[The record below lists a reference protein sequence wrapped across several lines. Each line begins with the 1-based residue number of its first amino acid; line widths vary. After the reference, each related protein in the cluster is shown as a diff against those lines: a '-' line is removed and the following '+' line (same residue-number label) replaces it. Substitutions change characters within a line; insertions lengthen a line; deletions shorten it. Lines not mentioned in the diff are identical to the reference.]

1 MGSSKQRIIQWN
13 CRGIRPRYEE
23 LLLLLTLLRPSVFC
37 LQETYLKPEDTL
49 TFKGFNTYNYIH
61 SDCLRASG
69 GSSIFVHSS
78 CPQREIKLKTDLQA
92 VAVSV
97 TLEKEITLC
106 SIYIPPSFA
115 LRPIH
120 LNSLLQQLP
129 SPFILLGDFNGHNVL
144 WGSKDNDPRGDLIE
158 DFITQNDI
166 CLMNDKS
173 NTFLDSGKG
182 TFSALDLSICHPSL
196 YLDYEWSVCE
206 DQHGSDHFPIVI
218 ESIKTSEEDH
228 NPRWKLNKANW
239 DLFHTLC
246 DESLTTTSFS
256 DSTDCIAD
264 FTSSLIDISEKC
276 IPKTSTNPKKSN
288 PWYNDDCK
296 EAIKQR
302 KDTLSRFCKFP
313 TKDNLNT
320 YRVFRAKARRTIKSS
335 KRKSWRTYVSNL
347 NYKTP
352 IKKVWD
358 MVRKISGKS
367 KAASHQH
374 LNSNFNGGAETKA
387 TTKKDIADTLGD
399 AFSKNS
405 SNSNYPKEFQN
416 YQKHQEKIKLNFKS
430 SNNEEYNNPFNLDE
444 LKDAINKSHDTA
456 TGPDEIHYQ
465 MLKHLPPKS
474 LKTLLAIFND
484 IWETGK
490 FPESWELA
498 TIIPIPK
505 PGKDHAEPTNYRPIA
520 LTSCICKTL
529 ERMINT
535 RLVWYLEFNNL
546 ISPVQSGFRSERS
559 TNDNLV
565 RLETFIRDAFVK
577 KEHVVA
583 VFFDLEKA
591 YDTTWKYGILR
602 DLHEFGVKGRLANF
616 VESFLANRSIQ
627 VRVGSTLSDTFGLS
641 QGVPQ
646 GSILSTTLFNIK
658 INSIMN
664 CLDPKTDGS
673 LYVDDFCMC
682 YGSTSMRT
690 IERHLQQCINRI
702 EDWTLKN
709 GFKFSKSKT
718 QCVHFCQL
726 RKIHDDPELYLYG
739 SLIPVVDDFK
749 FLGLIF
755 DRKLSFIPHIK
766 YLKAKCLKA
775 LNLLKVLSHTNWGAD
790 RTVLLQLYRS
800 LIRSKL
806 DYGSIVYGSAR
817 KSYLMMLDTVHHQ
830 GLRLALGAFRTS
842 PVESLY
848 VEAEEPSL
856 YLRREKLALQYAI
869 RLAANPSNPTF
880 KVTFP
885 PHISQEIIDLY
896 DNKPNAIRSFGL
908 RIAPLLTS
916 ANINKEQ
923 IETHS
928 VSEIPSWCIRKPT
941 IDLSLYSE
949 KKSESNP
956 HLLKQ
961 NFHDLQS
968 YYSDHEHIYTDG
980 SKDEEKVGC
989 AAAKYDDCKK
999 MRIPDG
1005 SSVFTAE
1012 AKAIDLALD
1021 FVNTCTYTDKFVIF
1035 SDSLSVLH
1043 ALKHTSSKNSQIR
1056 HLLLKHHEISS
1067 SKTVIYCWIPSH
1079 IGIYGNEKVDKNAKE
1094 SLNLEV
1100 TDFKIPFN
1108 NFKPFINKYVRDK
1121 WQTLWNETPFNKLKE
1136 IEPIVNHHR
1145 LVPKLSRREEIV
1157 LARLRIGH
1165 TRLTHS
1171 CLLKREERPYCI
1183 GCDTQFTVRHF
1194 LLDCADFNRERR
1206 SLIQVNNLKDLFK
1219 NVSVEN
1225 ILSFLKNIN
1234 LFNKI

>member
-1 MGSSKQRIIQWN
+1 M
-13 CRGIRPRYEE
+13 
-23 LLLLLTLLRPSVFC
+23 
-37 LQETYLKPEDTL
+37 
-49 TFKGFNTYNYIH
+49 
-61 SDCLRASG
+61 
-69 GSSIFVHSS
+69 
-78 CPQREIKLKTDLQA
+78 
-92 VAVSV
+92 
-97 TLEKEITLC
+97 
-106 SIYIPPSFA
+106 
-115 LRPIH
+115 
-120 LNSLLQQLP
+120 
-129 SPFILLGDFNGHNVL
+129 
-144 WGSKDNDPRGDLIE
+144 
-158 DFITQNDI
+158 
-166 CLMNDKS
+166 
-173 NTFLDSGKG
+173 
-182 TFSALDLSICHPSL
+182 
-196 YLDYEWSVCE
+196 
-206 DQHGSDHFPIVI
+206 
-218 ESIKTSEEDH
+218 
-228 NPRWKLNKANW
+228 
-239 DLFHTLC
+239 
-246 DESLTTTSFS
+246 
-256 DSTDCIAD
+256 
-264 FTSSLIDISEKC
+264 
-276 IPKTSTNPKKSN
+276 
-288 PWYNDDCK
+288 
-296 EAIKQR
+296 
-302 KDTLSRFCKFP
+302 SRFCKFP
-313 TKDNLNT
+313 TKDNLKT

-367 KAASHQH
+367 KSASHQP
-374 LNSNFNGGAETKA
+374 LNTNFNGGAETKA
-387 TTKKDIADTLGD
+387 TTKKDIADTLGE
-399 AFSKNS
+399 AFSTNS
-405 SNSNYPKEFQN
+405 ANRNYSKEFQN
-416 YQKHQEKIKLNFKS
+416 YQEQQEKIKLNFKS
-430 SNNEEYNNPFNLDE
+430 NNNEEYNNPFNLDE
-444 LKDAINKSHDTA
+444 LKDAISKSHDTA

-465 MLKHLPPKS
+465 MLKHLPLKS
-474 LKTLLAIFND
+474 LQALLDIFNNM
-484 IWETGK
+484 WETGK
-490 FPESWELA
+490 FPVSWELA

-505 PGKDHAEPTNYRPIA
+505 PGKDHTEPTKYRPIA
-520 LTSCICKTL
+520 LTSCLCKTL
-529 ERMINT
+529 ERMINA
-535 RLVWYLEFNNL
+535 RLVWYLEINNL
-546 ISPVQSGFRSERS
+546 ISSVQSGFRSERS

-577 KEHVVA
+577 KEHVVS

-602 DLHEFGVKGRLANF
+602 DLHELGVKGRLANF
-616 VESFLANRSIQ
+616 LESFLAERSFQ
-627 VRVGSTLSDTFGLS
+627 VRVGSTLSDTFRLS

-664 CLDPKTDGS
+664 CLDPKSDGS

-682 YGSTSMRT
+682 YRSKSMRT

-702 EDWTLKN
+702 EDWALHN

-726 RKIHDDPELYLYG
+726 RKVHDDPELYLYG
-739 SLIPVVDDFK
+739 SLIPVVEDFK
-749 FLGLIF
+749 FLGIIF

-856 YLRREKLALQYAI
+856 YLHREKLALQYAI

-880 KVTFP
+880 KVTFAS
-885 PHISQEIIDLY
+885 HISQDLIDLY

-928 VSEIPSWCIRKPT
+928 VSEIPSWCIRKPI
-941 IDLSLYSE
+941 IDLSLHSQ

-961 NFHDLQS
+961 NFHELQS

-980 SKDEEKVGC
+980 SKDKEKVGC

-1021 FVNTCTYTDKFVIF
+1021 FVNNCTYTDKFNIF
-1035 SDSLSVLH
+1035 SDSLSVLQ
-1043 ALKHTSSKNSQIR
+1043 ALNHSSSKNSQIQ

-1067 SKTVIYCWIPSH
+1067 SKSVIYCWIPSH
-1079 IGIYGNEKVDKNAKE
+1079 IGIYGNEKVDKSAKE

-1108 NFKPFINKYVRDK
+1108 NFKPFINKYVCDK
-1121 WQTLWNETPFNKLKE
+1121 WQTLWDETPFNKLKE

-1157 LARLRIGH
+1157 LTRLRLGH
-1165 TRLTHS
+1165 TRVTHS
-1171 CLLKREERPYCI
+1171 CLLKREARPYCI
-1183 GCDTQFTVRHF
+1183 GCDTPFTVRHF
-1194 LLDCADFNRERR
+1194 LLDCADFGRERR
-1206 SLIQVNNLKDLFK
+1206 SLFQVNNLKDLFK
-1219 NVSVEN
+1219 DVSVEN
-1225 ILSFLKNIN
+1225 ILSFLKNVN

>member
-1 MGSSKQRIIQWN
+1 M
-13 CRGIRPRYEE
+13 P
-23 LLLLLTLLRPSVFC
+23 
-37 LQETYLKPEDTL
+37 
-49 TFKGFNTYNYIH
+49 
-61 SDCLRASG
+61 
-69 GSSIFVHSS
+69 
-78 CPQREIKLKTDLQA
+78 
-92 VAVSV
+92 
-97 TLEKEITLC
+97 C
-106 SIYIPPSFA
+106 S
-115 LRPIH
+115 R
-120 LNSLLQQLP
+120 
-129 SPFILLGDFNGHNVL
+129 
-144 WGSKDNDPRGDLIE
+144 
-158 DFITQNDI
+158 TQ
-166 CLMNDKS
+166 
-173 NTFLDSGKG
+173 
-182 TFSALDLSICHPSL
+182 H
-196 YLDYEWSVCE
+196 
-206 DQHGSDHFPIVI
+206 
-218 ESIKTSEEDH
+218 
-228 NPRWKLNKANW
+228 
-239 DLFHTLC
+239 
-246 DESLTTTSFS
+246 
-256 DSTDCIAD
+256 
-264 FTSSLIDISEKC
+264 
-276 IPKTSTNPKKSN
+276 
-288 PWYNDDCK
+288 
-296 EAIKQR
+296 
-302 KDTLSRFCKFP
+302 
-313 TKDNLNT
+313 
-320 YRVFRAKARRTIKSS
+320 
-335 KRKSWRTYVSNL
+335 
-347 NYKTP
+347 
-352 IKKVWD
+352 
-358 MVRKISGKS
+358 
-367 KAASHQH
+367 
-374 LNSNFNGGAETKA
+374 GGAETKA

-399 AFSKNS
+399 ALSKNS

-444 LKDAINKSHDTA
+444 LKDAINKFHDTA

-474 LKTLLAIFND
+474 LKTLLDIFKD

-505 PGKDHAEPTNYRPIA
+505 PGNDHAEPTNYRPIA

-559 TNDNLV
+559 TNDNLI

-664 CLDPKTDGS
+664 SLDPKTDGS
-673 LYVDDFCMC
+673 LYKDDFCMC
-682 YGSTSMRT
+682 YRSTSMRT
-690 IERHLQQCINRI
+690 IERHLQPCINRI
-702 EDWTLKN
+702 EDWALKK

-726 RKIHDDPELYLYG
+726 RKIHDDPELFLYG

-749 FLGLIF
+749 FLGQIF

-830 GLRLALGAFRTS
+830 GLRLALGVFRTS

-848 VEAEEPSL
+848 VEAEESSL
-856 YLRREKLALQYAI
+856 YLRREKFALQYAI
-869 RLAANPSNPTF
+869 RLAAYPSNPTF

-885 PHISQEIIDLY
+885 PHISQDIIDLY

-941 IDLSLYSE
+941 IDLSLHSE

-999 MRIPDG
+999 KMRIPDG

-1035 SDSLSVLH
+1035 SDSLSVLQ
-1043 ALKHTSSKNSQIR
+1043 ALNHTSSKNSQIQ

-1108 NFKPFINKYVRDK
+1108 NFKPFINKYVCNK
-1121 WQTLWNETPFNKLKE
+1121 WQTLWNETPFNNLKE

-1183 GCDTQFTVRHF
+1183 GCDTPFTVRHF
-1194 LLDCADFNRERR
+1194 LLDCADFHRESL

-1219 NVSVEN
+1219 DVSVEN
-1225 ILSFLKNIN
+1225 ILSFVKDIN

>member
-1 MGSSKQRIIQWN
+1 M
-13 CRGIRPRYEE
+13 
-23 LLLLLTLLRPSVFC
+23 
-37 LQETYLKPEDTL
+37 
-49 TFKGFNTYNYIH
+49 
-61 SDCLRASG
+61 
-69 GSSIFVHSS
+69 
-78 CPQREIKLKTDLQA
+78 
-92 VAVSV
+92 
-97 TLEKEITLC
+97 
-106 SIYIPPSFA
+106 
-115 LRPIH
+115 
-120 LNSLLQQLP
+120 
-129 SPFILLGDFNGHNVL
+129 
-144 WGSKDNDPRGDLIE
+144 
-158 DFITQNDI
+158 
-166 CLMNDKS
+166 
-173 NTFLDSGKG
+173 
-182 TFSALDLSICHPSL
+182 
-196 YLDYEWSVCE
+196 
-206 DQHGSDHFPIVI
+206 
-218 ESIKTSEEDH
+218 
-228 NPRWKLNKANW
+228 
-239 DLFHTLC
+239 
-246 DESLTTTSFS
+246 
-256 DSTDCIAD
+256 
-264 FTSSLIDISEKC
+264 
-276 IPKTSTNPKKSN
+276 
-288 PWYNDDCK
+288 
-296 EAIKQR
+296 
-302 KDTLSRFCKFP
+302 
-313 TKDNLNT
+313 
-320 YRVFRAKARRTIKSS
+320 
-335 KRKSWRTYVSNL
+335 
-347 NYKTP
+347 
-352 IKKVWD
+352 
-358 MVRKISGKS
+358 
-367 KAASHQH
+367 
-374 LNSNFNGGAETKA
+374 
-387 TTKKDIADTLGD
+387 
-399 AFSKNS
+399 
-405 SNSNYPKEFQN
+405 
-416 YQKHQEKIKLNFKS
+416 
-430 SNNEEYNNPFNLDE
+430 
-444 LKDAINKSHDTA
+444 
-456 TGPDEIHYQ
+456 
-465 MLKHLPPKS
+465 
-474 LKTLLAIFND
+474 
-484 IWETGK
+484 
-490 FPESWELA
+490 
-498 TIIPIPK
+498 
-505 PGKDHAEPTNYRPIA
+505 
-520 LTSCICKTL
+520 
-529 ERMINT
+529 
-535 RLVWYLEFNNL
+535 
-546 ISPVQSGFRSERS
+546 
-559 TNDNLV
+559 
-565 RLETFIRDAFVK
+565 
-577 KEHVVA
+577 
-583 VFFDLEKA
+583 FFDLEKA

-664 CLDPKTDGS
+664 CLDPNTDGS

-682 YGSTSMRT
+682 YRSTSMRT

-702 EDWTLKN
+702 EDWALKN

-755 DRKLSFIPHIK
+755 DRKLYFIPHIK

-790 RTVLLQLYRS
+790 RIVLLQMYRS

-830 GLRLALGAFRTS
+830 GLQLALGAFRTS

-869 RLAANPSNPTF
+869 RLAANPSNPTL

-885 PHISQEIIDLY
+885 PHISQDIIDLY

-928 VSEIPSWCIRKPT
+928 VSEIPSWCIQKPT
-941 IDLSLYSE
+941 IDLSLHSE

-989 AAAKYDDCKK
+989 AAAKYDDCIK

-1021 FVNTCTYTDKFVIF
+1021 FVNTCTYTDKFTIF
-1035 SDSLSVLH
+1035 SDSLSVLQ
-1043 ALKHTSSKNSQIR
+1043 ALNYSSSKNSQIQ

-1108 NFKPFINKYVRDK
+1108 NFKPFINKYVCDK

-1136 IEPIVNHHR
+1136 N
-1145 LVPKLSRREEIV
+1145 
-1157 LARLRIGH
+1157 
-1165 TRLTHS
+1165 
-1171 CLLKREERPYCI
+1171 
-1183 GCDTQFTVRHF
+1183 
-1194 LLDCADFNRERR
+1194 
-1206 SLIQVNNLKDLFK
+1206 
-1219 NVSVEN
+1219 
-1225 ILSFLKNIN
+1225 
-1234 LFNKI
+1234 

>member
-1 MGSSKQRIIQWN
+1 
-13 CRGIRPRYEE
+13 
-23 LLLLLTLLRPSVFC
+23 
-37 LQETYLKPEDTL
+37 
-49 TFKGFNTYNYIH
+49 
-61 SDCLRASG
+61 
-69 GSSIFVHSS
+69 
-78 CPQREIKLKTDLQA
+78 
-92 VAVSV
+92 
-97 TLEKEITLC
+97 
-106 SIYIPPSFA
+106 
-115 LRPIH
+115 
-120 LNSLLQQLP
+120 
-129 SPFILLGDFNGHNVL
+129 
-144 WGSKDNDPRGDLIE
+144 
-158 DFITQNDI
+158 
-166 CLMNDKS
+166 MNDKS

-218 ESIKTSEEDH
+218 ESIKTIEEDH
-228 NPRWKLNKANW
+228 NPKWKLNKANW

-246 DESLTTTSFS
+246 DESLTTTSLS

-302 KDTLSRFCKFP
+302 KDTLFRFCKFP
-313 TKDNLNT
+313 TKDNLNS

-399 AFSKNS
+399 AFRKNS

-616 VESFLANRSIQ
+616 VESFLANRLIQ

-682 YGSTSMRT
+682 YRSTSMRT

-702 EDWTLKN
+702 EDWTFKN
-709 GFKFSKSKT
+709 SFKFSKSKT

-766 YLKAKCLKA
+766 YL
-775 LNLLKVLSHTNWGAD
+775 
-790 RTVLLQLYRS
+790 
-800 LIRSKL
+800 
-806 DYGSIVYGSAR
+806 
-817 KSYLMMLDTVHHQ
+817 
-830 GLRLALGAFRTS
+830 
-842 PVESLY
+842 
-848 VEAEEPSL
+848 
-856 YLRREKLALQYAI
+856 
-869 RLAANPSNPTF
+869 
-880 KVTFP
+880 
-885 PHISQEIIDLY
+885 
-896 DNKPNAIRSFGL
+896 
-908 RIAPLLTS
+908 
-916 ANINKEQ
+916 
-923 IETHS
+923 
-928 VSEIPSWCIRKPT
+928 
-941 IDLSLYSE
+941 
-949 KKSESNP
+949 
-956 HLLKQ
+956 
-961 NFHDLQS
+961 
-968 YYSDHEHIYTDG
+968 
-980 SKDEEKVGC
+980 
-989 AAAKYDDCKK
+989 
-999 MRIPDG
+999 
-1005 SSVFTAE
+1005 
-1012 AKAIDLALD
+1012 
-1021 FVNTCTYTDKFVIF
+1021 
-1035 SDSLSVLH
+1035 
-1043 ALKHTSSKNSQIR
+1043 
-1056 HLLLKHHEISS
+1056 
-1067 SKTVIYCWIPSH
+1067 
-1079 IGIYGNEKVDKNAKE
+1079 
-1094 SLNLEV
+1094 
-1100 TDFKIPFN
+1100 
-1108 NFKPFINKYVRDK
+1108 
-1121 WQTLWNETPFNKLKE
+1121 
-1136 IEPIVNHHR
+1136 
-1145 LVPKLSRREEIV
+1145 
-1157 LARLRIGH
+1157 
-1165 TRLTHS
+1165 
-1171 CLLKREERPYCI
+1171 
-1183 GCDTQFTVRHF
+1183 
-1194 LLDCADFNRERR
+1194 
-1206 SLIQVNNLKDLFK
+1206 
-1219 NVSVEN
+1219 
-1225 ILSFLKNIN
+1225 
-1234 LFNKI
+1234 